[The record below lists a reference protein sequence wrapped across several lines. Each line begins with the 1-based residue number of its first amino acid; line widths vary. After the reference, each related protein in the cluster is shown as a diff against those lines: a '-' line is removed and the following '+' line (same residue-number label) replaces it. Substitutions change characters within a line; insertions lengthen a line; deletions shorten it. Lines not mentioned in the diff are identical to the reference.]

1 MYSIWLSTPVI
12 SNLQFKLKFL
22 RKYLN
27 LHDSWHVSG
36 TGLSFQF
43 DEIQTNL
50 TAEIDYNKNMSTLL
64 EGATRQLELLHRN
77 SAQQHDMLSEL
88 SVKVRIHQCLILKLS
103 KSLCSQKD

>member
-1 MYSIWLSTPVI
+1 M
-12 SNLQFKLKFL
+12 FL

-27 LHDSWHVSG
+27 LPDSSHVSA

-50 TAEIDYNKNMSTLL
+50 TAEIDYNKNMSALL
-64 EGATRQLELLHRN
+64 EGATRQLELLHHN

-88 SVKVRIHQCLILKLS
+88 NVKVRIQQCLVLKLS
-103 KSLCSQKD
+103 ELMFTEGLISACFFIRLR